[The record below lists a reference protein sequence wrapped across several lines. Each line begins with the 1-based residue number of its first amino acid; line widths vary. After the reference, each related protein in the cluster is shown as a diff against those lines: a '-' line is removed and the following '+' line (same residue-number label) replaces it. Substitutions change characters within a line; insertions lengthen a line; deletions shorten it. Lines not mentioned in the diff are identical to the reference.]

1 MVLKNEGYGQS
12 VDWLTLDNNRG
23 ILTPGKKFTIKVQA
37 NDQKLDRNESTA
49 YIHLL
54 SNDPQ
59 NPSKVIKVTVEI
71 LRYDGGLVFRR

>member
-37 NDQKLDRNESTA
+37 NDQSWIRMKAQLT
-49 YIHLL
+49 YIC
-54 SNDPQ
+54 SQ
-59 NPSKVIKVTVEI
+59 MI
-71 LRYDGGLVFRR
+71 LKTLQSDQSDG